1 MVRGLFSCFGHLS
14 SSFDGTKRRY
24 PHYTATAAS
33 GGYPTAD
40 ELRKGGPVVVELF
53 SSQGCATSQEAEM
66 LFTRLGR
73 GDFDLE
79 VPVILMAYHVDYWDY
94 NGWKD
99 PFGSTQWTV
108 RQKSYVESFN
118 LDTMFTPQVI
128 VQGRT
133 QCIANDEHA
142 LLSAI
147 ASATRYPTPAFQAKF
162 RRPAPESLQISLT
175 GSLRAKVDSKGADI
189 MVALFDSGLIT
200 DCRKGANQGRILAND
215 FVVRRLQKLTSVKDL
230 SEKKTVTGTV
240 DFNLWP
246 GFSSSKCGMAVFIQ
260 QHRSRHIF
268 GAQRFHLPENL

>member
-14 SSFDGTKRRY
+14 SSSADATKRRY
-24 PHYTATAAS
+24 PRYTATAT
-33 GGYPTAD
+33 GYPTTD

-53 SSQGCATSQEAEM
+53 SSQGCAASQEAEM

-73 GDFDLE
+73 GDFDIE
-79 VPVILMAYHVDYWDY
+79 VPVILMAYHVDYWDH

-99 PFGSTQWTV
+99 PFGSAEWTV
-108 RQKSYVESFN
+108 RQKSYVESFS

-147 ASATRYPTPAFQAKF
+147 AAATRYPTPAFQAKF
-162 RRPAPESLQISLT
+162 RRVAAESLQISLT

-189 MVALFDSGLIT
+189 MVSLFDSGLIT
-200 DCRKGANQGRILAND
+200 ECRKGPNQGRILAND
-215 FVVRRLQKLTSVKDL
+215 FVVRRLQKLCSVKDL
-230 SEKKTVTGTV
+230 SEKKTVTATLH
-240 DFNLWP
+240 FNLWP
-246 GFSSSKCGMAVFIQ
+246 GFTATRCAMALFIQ
-260 QHRSRHIF
+260 QHGSRHIY
-268 GAQRFHLPENL
+268 GAQRFHLPQNL

>member
-14 SSFDGTKRRY
+14 SSFDGGTKRRF
-24 PHYTATAAS
+24 PHYYATTATS
-33 GGYPTAD
+33 YPTAD
-40 ELRKGGPVVVELF
+40 ELIKGGPVVVELF
-53 SSQGCATSQEAEM
+53 SSQGCATSREAEM

-73 GDFDLE
+73 GDFELE

-118 LDTMFTPQVI
+118 LDTTYTP
-128 VQGRT
+128 
-133 QCIANDEHA
+133 
-142 LLSAI
+142 
-147 ASATRYPTPAFQAKF
+147 QAKF

-189 MVALFDSGLIT
+189 MVSLFDSGLIT
-200 DCRKGANQGRILAND
+200 DCRKGANQGRILPND
-215 FVVRRLQKLTSVKDL
+215 FVVRRLQKLCSVKDL

-240 DFNLWP
+240 DFKLWP
-246 GFSSSKCGMAVFIQ
+246 GFSSSKCAMAVFIQ
-260 QHRSRHIF
+260 QHGSRHIF